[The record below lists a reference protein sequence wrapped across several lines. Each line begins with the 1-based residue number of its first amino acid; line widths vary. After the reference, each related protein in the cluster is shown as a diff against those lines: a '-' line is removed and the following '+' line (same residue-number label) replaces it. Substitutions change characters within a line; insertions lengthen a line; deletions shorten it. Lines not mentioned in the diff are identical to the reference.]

1 MKAFL
6 FLSTLMLIY
15 VESRQLSQ
23 AEIRASLITK
33 DNFYQ
38 RNQKAI
44 RVPKP
49 FTVSTTLNVR
59 DQHAGQRSSRTFFDK
74 NEGSVVVEGVR
85 MPDDEKDRTV
95 WRNGRVINNVFVPNE
110 PGVRSPK
117 VRTLGQESRQQ
128 KSFDFDDFY
137 RGREPLLSDNMAIE
151 SRSDQVYVQP
161 PPEFTQARDY
171 KYHAGATKT
180 GRPVYYVVEEPDSL
194 HSDRSPYE
202 FEPADTHTSL
212 SSQVSDY
219 THSGLSQA
227 SSGDFLIKEHTYT
240 MCPGCP
246 TFSIPV
252 PIPKAILGLQSS
264 EKLEYQHARNKTF
277 LEKIGDKIVNGFT
290 KVQNKVL
297 EVMDPIENFLGLE
310 DEESNGIEEKID
322 SIQTQSAGADRKY
335 MPFAIASVAAMAIG
349 GMALFATSAN
359 PGTKFIS
366 GESRSMEQN
375 GALEQVQKA
384 IEKYEN

>member
-1 MKAFL
+1 MQLSEKNTVLKSILFQAKMKAFL
-6 FLSTLMLIY
+6 FLTTLMVIY

-49 FTVSTTLNVR
+49 FTVTTTLNVR
-59 DQHAGQRSSRTFFDK
+59 DAANQRSSRTYFDK
-74 NEGSVVVEGVR
+74 DQGGVVVEGVR

-117 VRTLGQESRQQ
+117 VRQLGQESRQQ

-171 KYHAGATKT
+171 KYHAGATET

-219 THSGLSQA
+219 THSGKETLLKRFLWFKKTQFYCRFE
-227 SSGDFLIKEHTYT
+227 SSFL
-240 MCPGCP
+240 
-246 TFSIPV
+246 
-252 PIPKAILGLQSS
+252 
-264 EKLEYQHARNKTF
+264 R
-277 LEKIGDKIVNGFT
+277 
-290 KVQNKVL
+290 
-297 EVMDPIENFLGLE
+297 
-310 DEESNGIEEKID
+310 
-322 SIQTQSAGADRKY
+322 
-335 MPFAIASVAAMAIG
+335 
-349 GMALFATSAN
+349 
-359 PGTKFIS
+359 
-366 GESRSMEQN
+366 
-375 GALEQVQKA
+375 
-384 IEKYEN
+384 